1 MQPLGTESSISFVY
15 IFALRNASLLP
26 NQTHHQNPL
35 GGSVEKFYLSIYCHA
50 SLLQFL
56 AFDSFLLWR
65 ICRSHGETTESKEK
79 HWQIKNAAAP
89 RSLQSRINS
98 RVRGGNFYRQLGLSI
113 IIMLSNKITVMS
125 ALLALRS
132 LSLPC
137 LNSIIQYHVLLH
149 PSCQAQ
155 SDNYASLSLESHSQF
170 FYYGLAIKISTLH

>member
-1 MQPLGTESSISFVY
+1 MHHY
-15 IFALRNASLLP
+15 C
-26 NQTHHQNPL
+26 QTKHTRTPHENPL

-149 PSCQAQ
+149 PSCWPKVIITLGWAWKARGNFRLF
-155 SDNYASLSLESHSQF
+155 STVVTTIKMMCSLH
-170 FYYGLAIKISTLH
+170 